1 MKYEKKPFSGTAFF
15 VLFHPKTDEYNYLC
29 KKVEMVHSMTGYG
42 KAAVELPHKKLTIE
56 IKSLNSKQF
65 DLFTRIPMIYR
76 EKEIGLRNWLSKEL
90 ERGKIDL
97 SFTVEHISKDVS
109 ATIDHTLLKQYHQ
122 EITALSHELNISLP
136 QDWFQ
141 TLLRLPDVMKQDAE
155 ELNEEEW
162 SIIEKTIQKAVNELI
177 GFRVQ
182 EGEMLRNLL
191 EEKIEN
197 IRQLLQEI
205 EPYESERIEKV
216 KSRIHDGLAT
226 LENKEY
232 DTNRFEQEMIY
243 YIEKLDV
250 NEEKS
255 RLTNHLDYF
264 IETLDEKKS
273 QGKKLGFIAQE
284 MGREINTLGSKSNH
298 SDMQRIVVRMKDELE
313 QIKEQI
319 LNVL

>member
-1 MKYEKKPFSGTAFF
+1 MIQ
-15 VLFHPKTDEYNYLC
+15 
-29 KKVEMVHSMTGYG
+29 SMTGYG
-42 KAAVELPHKKLTIE
+42 KAVVELPHKKLTIE
-56 IKSLNSKQF
+56 IRSLNSKQF

-76 EKEIGLRNWLSKEL
+76 EKEIGLRNDLSKKL

-109 ATIDHTLLKQYHQ
+109 ASIDHTLLKQYHQ
-122 EITALSHELNISLP
+122 EIKALAQEMYLEEP
-136 QDWFQ
+136 KDWFQ
-141 TLLRLPDVMKQDAE
+141 TLLRMPDVMKQDIE
-155 ELNEEEW
+155 ELDDEEW
-162 SIIEKTIQKAVNELI
+162 ALIEKTIEKAVNELI

-182 EGEMLRNLL
+182 EGEMLKNLL
-191 EEKIEN
+191 VEKTAN
-197 IRQLLQEI
+197 IRQLLQDVES
-205 EPYESERIEKV
+205 YESERIEKV
-216 KSRIHDGLAT
+216 KSRIYDGLAT

-255 RLTNHLDYF
+255 RLTHHLDYF
-264 IETLDEKKS
+264 IETLNDQKS

-298 SDMQRIVVRMKDELE
+298 SDIQRIVVQMKDELE

>member
-1 MKYEKKPFSGTAFF
+1 
-15 VLFHPKTDEYNYLC
+15 
-29 KKVEMVHSMTGYG
+29 MVYSMTGYG
-42 KAAVELPHKKLTIE
+42 KAVVELPHKKLTIE

-65 DLFTRIPMIYR
+65 DLFTRIPMVYR
-76 EKEIGLRNWLSKEL
+76 EKEISLRNYLSKEL

-97 SFTVEHISKDVS
+97 SFIVEHISKEVS
-109 ATIDHTLLKQYHQ
+109 TTIDHTLLKQYHQ
-122 EITALSHELNISLP
+122 EITALARELNIGLP

-141 TLLRLPDVMKQDAE
+141 TLLRLPNVMKQDVE
-155 ELNEEEW
+155 ELNDEEW
-162 SIIEKTIQKAVNELI
+162 SIVEETIRKAVNELI
-177 GFRVQ
+177 GFRLQ
-182 EGEMLRNLL
+182 EGEMLRKLL
-191 EEKIEN
+191 EEKIAN

-205 EPYESERIEKV
+205 EPYENERIEKV
-216 KSRIHDGLAT
+216 KSRIYNGLAT

-232 DTNRFEQEMIY
+232 DTSRFEQEMIY

-250 NEEKS
+250 NEEKL

-264 IETLDEKKS
+264 IETLDEQKS

>member
-1 MKYEKKPFSGTAFF
+1 
-15 VLFHPKTDEYNYLC
+15 
-29 KKVEMVHSMTGYG
+29 MVHSMTGYG

-182 EGEMLRNLL
+182 EGGMLRNLL

-216 KSRIHDGLAT
+216 KSRIYDGLAT

>member
-29 KKVEMVHSMTGYG
+29 KKLEMVHSMTGYG

-122 EITALSHELNISLP
+122 EITALARELNIGVP

-141 TLLRLPDVMKQDAE
+141 TLLRLPDVMKQDME

-162 SIIEKTIQKAVNELI
+162 FIIEETIRKAVNELI
-177 GFRVQ
+177 NFRVQ

-191 EEKIEN
+191 MEKVAN
-197 IRQLLQEI
+197 IRQLLRDI
-205 EPYESERIEKV
+205 EPYENERIEKV
-216 KSRIHDGLAT
+216 KSRIYDGLAT

-232 DTNRFEQEMIY
+232 DANRFEQEMIY

-264 IETLDEKKS
+264 LETLDNQKS

-298 SDMQRIVVRMKDELE
+298 SDIQRIVVRMKDELE

>member
-1 MKYEKKPFSGTAFF
+1 
-15 VLFHPKTDEYNYLC
+15 
-29 KKVEMVHSMTGYG
+29 MVHSMTGYG
-42 KAAVELPHKKLTIE
+42 KAAIELPHKKLTIE

>member
-1 MKYEKKPFSGTAFF
+1 
-15 VLFHPKTDEYNYLC
+15 
-29 KKVEMVHSMTGYG
+29 MVHSMTGYG
-42 KAAVELPHKKLTIE
+42 KAVVELPHKKLTIE
-56 IKSLNSKQF
+56 IRSLNSKQF

-76 EKEIGLRNWLSKEL
+76 EKEIGLRNDLSKKL

-109 ATIDHTLLKQYHQ
+109 ASIDHTLLKQYHQ
-122 EITALSHELNISLP
+122 EIKALAQEMYLEEP
-136 QDWFQ
+136 KDWFQ
-141 TLLRLPDVMKQDAE
+141 TLLRMPDVMKQDIE
-155 ELNEEEW
+155 ELDDEEW
-162 SIIEKTIQKAVNELI
+162 ALIEKTIEKAVNELI

-182 EGEMLRNLL
+182 EGEMLKNLL
-191 EEKIEN
+191 VEKTAN
-197 IRQLLQEI
+197 IRQLLQDVES
-205 EPYESERIEKV
+205 YEGERIEKV
-216 KSRIHDGLAT
+216 KSRIYDGLAT

-255 RLTNHLDYF
+255 RLTHHLDYF
-264 IETLDEKKS
+264 IETLNDQKS

-298 SDMQRIVVRMKDELE
+298 SDIQRIVVQMKDELE

-319 LNVL
+319 LNIL